1 MLFYLHP
8 AWLQPPLR
16 DKYVLEI
23 AKKKIEMN
31 PESVGRWSRFL
42 VDVLSLIVVMI

>member
-16 DKYVLEI
+16 VKYVVEI
-23 AKKKIEMN
+23 AKKIEVN